1 MKSGHVVV
9 MRLDKWEFKKKFR
22 HSKEEISDIKFSP
35 DDSLCAIGS
44 HDNKIYL
51 YKTKNWKRKFKR
63 PMNKHSSYIT
73 HLDFSNCGKFLHSNC
88 GAYELLF
95 WNLETGL

>member
-22 HSKEEISDIKFSP
+22 YSKEEISDIKFSP